1 MPDIGSDPRTEPPRK
16 AGERE
21 TLEAFLDY
29 YRETVL
35 WKVSGMSDQDLRKV
49 IVPSGWSPLGM
60 VKHLAYVERN
70 WFRVR
75 LGGEEGLPVPWTDE
89 DPDAD
94 FRVEPEE
101 ATEDILAF
109 YQNACGRSRSIA
121 ASISLDDLAVNWPAD
136 RPPEKRPTLR
146 WILVHMIEET
156 ARHAG
161 HLDVVRELID
171 GSTGD

>member
-1 MPDIGSDPRTEPPRK
+1 MPEEPDGRVHPPHQ

-21 TLEAFLDY
+21 TLETFLDF

-35 WKVSGMSDQDLRKV
+35 RKVSGLSDQDLRRV

-70 WFRVR
+70 WFTSRMA
-75 LGGEEGLPVPWTDE
+75 GEKDLPVPWTEE

-94 FRVEPEE
+94 FRVEPGESTEE
-101 ATEDILAF
+101 VLRF
-109 YQNACGRSRSIA
+109 YRDQCARSRSIA
-121 ASISLDDLAVNWPAD
+121 AGASLDDLAVEWPAD

-146 WILVHMIEET
+146 WIYVHMIEET

-171 GSTGD
+171 GKTGE